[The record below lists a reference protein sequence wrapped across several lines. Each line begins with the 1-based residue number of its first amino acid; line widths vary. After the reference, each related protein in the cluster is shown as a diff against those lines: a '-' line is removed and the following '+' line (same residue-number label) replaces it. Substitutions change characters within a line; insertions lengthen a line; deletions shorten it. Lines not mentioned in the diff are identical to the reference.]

1 MIWRWFW
8 REWRSPSLLIVWL
21 ALTLSVACV
30 LALGSISDR
39 MDKGLSQQSR
49 DFIAGDRVLRSAHP
63 VPEGWL
69 LDAQQQGL
77 KVSRQLSFTTMT
89 YAGDRPLLANVKA
102 TDAAYPLYG
111 ALETLPANLKPVP
124 GSVLVAP
131 RLLALLDIKVGDNL
145 EVGDTTLRIAGEV
158 VQEPDSG
165 FNPFQTAP
173 GIIINLTDVDKT
185 GAVQPGSR
193 LTYRYMFAGSQQ
205 DIQRYEDRLKPQLKP
220 DQRWY
225 GLEESGSALGKSL
238 QRSQQFLLLSALL
251 TLLLSIAA
259 VAVAMSHYCRSRYD
273 LIAVLKTLGA
283 GRKALSKLI
292 IGQWLAVLLLAGAC
306 GSVIGLGF
314 EAVLIRLLAPVL
326 SGELPAAG
334 AWPWLWAMGA
344 LVMISLLVGLRP
356 YRQLLATQPLR
367 VLRRDVVANV
377 WPLRYFLPATA
388 VIVVGLLT
396 VLMGA
401 STLLWSILAGI
412 VVLALLLAGIGWGS
426 LLLLRR
432 ITLKNLALRLAVNRL
447 LHQPWVTISQ
457 LAAFSLSF
465 MLLALLLVLRGD
477 LLDRW
482 QQQLPPDSPNY
493 FLLNMTTV
501 QVPQVKA
508 FLQQHQLHEETFY
521 PIVRVRLTEINQ
533 QVATERVHEDD
544 TGGEAVNRELNLTW
558 QSDLPDHNPLTA
570 GTWPPQAGEVSMDE
584 GIAGRLKIKLGD
596 TLTFSGDTQSFSAKV
611 TSMRQVDWESLK
623 PNFYFI
629 FPPGALDDQPQTWLT
644 SFRYDG
650 DGKVLTQLNRQFPT
664 LSLLDIGSILKQ
676 VGGVLQQ
683 VSRALEVMVVLVVI
697 CGGLLLLA
705 QVQVGMRQRRQELVV
720 YRTLGAGKRLLRGT
734 LWCEFALLGLVA
746 GIAAALGAEAALW
759 LLQTKVFDFPWA
771 PTPVLWWALP
781 LLSALLLSLCG
792 GWLGVRLLRG
802 RALFRSYEG

>member
-30 LALGSISDR
+30 LALGSLSDR

-49 DFIAGDRVLRSAHP
+49 DFMAGDRVLRSAHP
-63 VPEGWL
+63 VAEGWI

-89 YAGDRPLLANVKA
+89 YAGERPQLAEVKA
-102 TDAAYPLYG
+102 TDVAYPLYG
-111 ALETLPANLKPVP
+111 KLETRPANLKPEP
-124 GSVLVAP
+124 GTVLVAP
-131 RLLALLDIKVGDNL
+131 RLLALLGVKVGDNL
-145 EVGDTTLRIAGEV
+145 EVGDTTLRIAGEII
-158 VQEPDSG
+158 QEPDAG

-173 GIIINLTDVDKT
+173 RAIINLADVEKT

-193 LTYRYMFAGSQQ
+193 LTYRYMFAGSAE
-205 DIQRYEDRLKPQLKP
+205 DIQRYEQRLKPQLKP
-220 DQRWY
+220 DQRWF
-225 GLEESGSALGKSL
+225 GPEESGSALGKSL

-283 GRKALSKLI
+283 GRNALSRLI
-292 IGQWLAVLLLAGAC
+292 VGQWLAVLLLAGVC
-306 GSVIGLGF
+306 GSLIGLGF
-314 EAVLIRLLAPVL
+314 EALLIRLLAPVL
-326 SGELPAAG
+326 PGELPAAG
-334 AWPWLWAMGA
+334 AWPWVWAMGA

-377 WPLRYFLPATA
+377 WPLRYFLPVTA
-388 VIVVGLLT
+388 AIVVLLLT
-396 VLMGA
+396 ALMGG
-401 STLLWSILAGI
+401 STLLWAILAGM
-412 VVLALLLAGIGWGS
+412 VVLALLLAAIGWGS
-426 LLLLRR
+426 LLLLRHIR
-432 ITLKNLALRLAVNRL
+432 LKNLALRLAVNRL
-447 LHQPWVTISQ
+447 LHQPWVTVSQ

-465 MLLALLLVLRGD
+465 MLLALLLVLRND

-482 QQQLPPDSPNY
+482 QQQLPADSPNY
-493 FLLNMTTV
+493 FLLNMTSA
-501 QVPQVKA
+501 QVPQVKT
-508 FLQQHQLHEETFY
+508 FLQQHQLQEETFY

-533 QVATERVHEDD
+533 QLATVRVREDD
-544 TGGEAVNRELNLTW
+544 PGGEAVNRELNLTW
-558 QSDLPDHNPLTA
+558 QADLPDHNPLTA
-570 GTWPPQAGEVSMDE
+570 GSWPPKRGEVSMDA
-584 GIAGRLKIKLGD
+584 GIAGRLKVKLGD
-596 TLTFSGDTQSFSAKV
+596 ILTFSGDTQSFSAKV
-611 TSMRQVDWESLK
+611 TSLRRVDWESLK

-629 FPPGALDDQPQTWLT
+629 FPPGALDGQPQTWLT

-650 DGKVLTQLNRQFPT
+650 DDQLLSQLNRQFPT
-664 LSLLDIGSILKQ
+664 LSLLDIGSILQQ
-676 VGGVLQQ
+676 VGGILQQ
-683 VSRALEVMVVLVVI
+683 VSRALEVMVVLVVV

-746 GIAAALGAEAALW
+746 GMAAALGAEAALW
-759 LLQTKVFDFPWA
+759 LLQAKVFDFPWS
-771 PTPVLWWALP
+771 PTPILWWALP

-802 RALFRSYEG
+802 QALFRSYEG

>member
-49 DFIAGDRVLRSAHP
+49 DFIAGDRVLRSARP
-63 VPEGWL
+63 VAEGWL
-69 LDAQQQGL
+69 LAAKQQDLQ
-77 KVSRQLSFTTMT
+77 VSRQLSFTTMT
-89 YAGDRPLLANVKA
+89 YAGDRPQLVNVKA
-102 TDAAYPLYG
+102 TDLGYPLYG
-111 ALETLPANLKPVP
+111 SLETRPANVKPQP
-124 GSVLVAP
+124 GTVLVAP
-131 RLLALLDIKVGDNL
+131 RLLALMGIKVGDNL

-158 VQEPDSG
+158 IQEPDAG

-173 GIIINLTDVDKT
+173 RILINMADVDKT

-193 LTYRYMFAGSQQ
+193 LTYRYMFAGAPA
-205 DIQRYEDRLKPQLKP
+205 DLTRYEQQLMPQLQA
-220 DQRWY
+220 DQRWQ
-225 GLEESGSALGKSL
+225 GPEDAGSALGKSL

-283 GRKALSKLI
+283 GRKALRRLI
-292 IGQWLAVLLLAGAC
+292 IGQWLAVLSLAAAC
-306 GSVIGLGF
+306 GSAIGLAF
-314 EAVLIRLLAPVL
+314 EALLIRLLAPVL
-326 SGELPAAG
+326 PGELPAAG
-334 AWPWLWAMGA
+334 GWPWLWSMGA
-344 LVMISLLVGLRP
+344 LVLISVLVGIRP

-377 WPLRYFLPATA
+377 WPLRYFLPVTA
-388 VIVVGLLT
+388 VIVVVLLT

-401 STLLWSILAGI
+401 STLLWSILAGM
-412 VVLALLLAGIGWGS
+412 VVLALLLGGIGWGS

-432 ITLKNLALRLAVNRL
+432 LTVRNLALRLAINRL
-447 LHQPWVTISQ
+447 LHQPWVTVSQ

-482 QQQLPPDSPNY
+482 QQQLPPETPNY
-493 FLLNMTTV
+493 FLLNMTGE
-501 QVPQVKA
+501 QVPQVEA
-508 FLQQHQLHEETFY
+508 FLQQQQVALETFY

-533 QVATERVHEDD
+533 EAATERVHEDD
-544 TGGEAVNRELNLTW
+544 PGGEAVNRELNLTW
-558 QSDLPDHNPLTA
+558 LAERPAHNPLTA
-570 GTWPPQAGEVSMDE
+570 GDWPPKAGEVSMDE
-584 GIAGRLKIKLGD
+584 GVAERLNVKLGD
-596 TLTFSGDTQSFSAKV
+596 TLTFSGDTQSFNAKV
-611 TSMRQVDWESLK
+611 TSLRQVDWESLK

-629 FPPGALDDQPQTWLT
+629 FPPGALDGQPQTWLT

-650 DGKVLTQLNRQFPT
+650 DGSMLTQLNRQFPT
-664 LSLLDIGSILKQ
+664 LSLLDIGSILQ
-676 VGGVLQQ
+676 QISGVLQQ

-720 YRTLGAGKRLLRGT
+720 YRTLGAGKRLLRST

-746 GIAAALGAEAALW
+746 GIAAAVGAEAALW
-759 LLQTKVFDFPWA
+759 LLQSRVFDFPWQ
-771 PTPVLWWALP
+771 PTPILWWSLP
-781 LLSALLLSLCG
+781 ILSALLLSLCG

-802 RALFRSYEG
+802 QALFRSYQD

>member
-49 DFIAGDRVLRSAHP
+49 DFIAGDRVLRTARP

-111 ALETLPANLKPVP
+111 QLETLPANLKPVP

-131 RLLALLDIKVGDNL
+131 RLLALLGIKVGDNL

-173 GIIINLTDVDKT
+173 GIIINLADVDNT

-193 LTYRYMFAGSQQ
+193 LTYRYMFAGAPT
-205 DIQRYEDRLKPQLKP
+205 DIQRYEERLKPQLKP

-292 IGQWLAVLLLAGAC
+292 IGQWLAVLLLAGTC

-326 SGELPAAG
+326 PGELPAAG
-334 AWPWLWAMGA
+334 GWPWLWAMGA

-401 STLLWSILAGI
+401 STLLWAILSGM
-412 VVLALLLAGIGWGS
+412 VVLALLLGGIGWGS

-493 FLLNMTTV
+493 FLLNMTTA

-521 PIVRVRLTEINQ
+521 PIVRVRLSEINQ

-544 TGGEAVNRELNLTW
+544 PGGEAVNRELNLTW

-570 GTWPPQAGEVSMDE
+570 GSWPPKTGEVSMDE
-584 GIAGRLKIKLGD
+584 GIAGRLKIQLGD

-611 TSMRQVDWESLK
+611 TSLRQVDWESLK

-629 FPPGALDDQPQTWLT
+629 FPPGALDGQPQTWLT

-746 GIAAALGAEAALW
+746 GIAAAVGAEAALW